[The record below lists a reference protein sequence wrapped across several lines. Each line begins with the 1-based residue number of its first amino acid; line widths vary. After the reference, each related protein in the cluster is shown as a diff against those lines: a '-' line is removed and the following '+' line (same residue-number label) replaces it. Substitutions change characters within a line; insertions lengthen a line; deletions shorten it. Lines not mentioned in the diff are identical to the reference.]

1 MLPESWTIGHWL
13 ALGHR
18 LSAIGPPPS
27 SRPRWTVGGL
37 VRLVAAC
44 GVALGMLRSP
54 LGEVFALMAGGVV
67 GCGLA
72 PLFAC
77 RGMRTLDRALGER
90 PESDPLARHRPRLL
104 AQSYVL
110 IWAAWFFA
118 GVAVA
123 AVGVLLSRMLRA
135 GAGRIAP

>member
-1 MLPESWTIGHWL
+1 MGHCSS
-13 ALGHR
+13 
-18 LSAIGPPPS
+18 SAGPPQS
-27 SRPRWTVGGL
+27 ARPRWTVGGL
-37 VRLVAAC
+37 VWLVAAC
-44 GVALGMLRSP
+44 GAALGLLRSP

-77 RGMRTLDRALGER
+77 RGMRRLERALGER
-90 PESDPLARHRPRLL
+90 PETDPLARHRARVL

-118 GVAVA
+118 GVVVA

-135 GAGRIAP
+135 AAGRIAP

>member
-1 MLPESWTIGHWL
+1 MDHRSSSAGPPQAARSRWTI
-13 ALGHR
+13 
-18 LSAIGPPPS
+18 
-27 SRPRWTVGGL
+27 GGL

-44 GVALGMLRSP
+44 GVALGLLRSP
-54 LGEVFALMAGGVV
+54 LGEVFALMAGGAV

-77 RGMRTLDRALGER
+77 RGMGRLDRALGER
-90 PESDPLARHRPRLL
+90 PESDPLARHRARLL

-123 AVGVLLSRMLRA
+123 AVGVALSRLLRA
-135 GAGRIAP
+135 AAGRIAP